1 MIHLLGSSVLG
12 LALGSNDGANV
23 FGTAV
28 ASRMV
33 RQREAVLLAAAF
45 IVLGAAVQGVGAVH
59 TLGGLTDQS
68 PTTAMVLSLVAGGVV
83 LSMSAL
89 RLPVSASQAV
99 VGAILG
105 MGLYVAP
112 GEVEWPR
119 LGKIV
124 ACWVTSPVGA
134 ALVAAVLYPALG
146 AVYDRLPLTLIDR
159 SVLLRTALLA
169 AGCYGAYSLGAN
181 SAGNVTGMFYGT
193 GVLGDRAGA
202 DVLLA
207 VFGGVNIAAGVVLL
221 GGRVMR
227 TVGGRLVQL
236 GGFSALIALL
246 ALAITVHV
254 YAFIGVP
261 VSTSQ
266 AIVGAVLGIG
276 LAKSVRTIDGRLL
289 LRIVVA
295 WVLTPLLAGGLCYG
309 VAALVL

>member
-33 RQREAVLLAAAF
+33 RQRTAVCLAAGF

-68 PTTAMVLSLVAGGVV
+68 PRTAMVLALVAGGVV
-83 LSMSAL
+83 LTMSSL
-89 RLPVSASQAV
+89 RLPVSSSQAA
-99 VGAILG
+99 VGAIVG
-105 MGLYVAP
+105 MGLYAAP
-112 GEVEWPR
+112 GEVEWSR
-119 LGKIV
+119 LTKVV
-124 ACWVTSPVGA
+124 ACWVTSPIGA
-134 ALVAAVLYPALG
+134 ALIAATLYPTLG
-146 AVYDRLPLTLIDR
+146 ALYDRLRLTLVGR
-159 SVLLRTALLA
+159 SILLRTALLA

-193 GVLGDRAGA
+193 GVLGGRAHA

-207 VFGGVNIAAGVVLL
+207 VFGGVNIAAGVLLL

-276 LAKSVRTIDGRLL
+276 LAKSVRTIDLRLL
-289 LRIVVA
+289 GRIVAA
-295 WVLTPLLAGGLCYG
+295 WVVTPALAGGICYA
-309 VAALVL
+309 VAGLVL